1 MNYLKTGDRE
11 AILKKKR
18 VVVKVGTSSI
28 TYENGKVN
36 FRYLDHLTRQLADLK
51 NRGLD
56 VVLVTSGA
64 IGVGLPMLG
73 FHKKP
78 DFLPYKQAA
87 AAVGQGALGIE
98 FREDRKDLAEMLSFM
113 EPRPTSICVEA

>member
-78 DFLPYKQAA
+78 DFLPYNRQ
-87 AAVGQGALGIE
+87 
-98 FREDRKDLAEMLSFM
+98 R
-113 EPRPTSICVEA
+113 RPWGRARS

>member
-51 NRGLD
+51 TAALMWYSSLRGRSAWDCPCLD
-56 VVLVTSGA
+56 FIRSRFPALQTGSG
-64 IGVGLPMLG
+64 GR
-73 FHKKP
+73 
-78 DFLPYKQAA
+78 
-87 AAVGQGALGIE
+87 GAGCAHE
-98 FREDRKDLAEMLSFM
+98 
-113 EPRPTSICVEA
+113 